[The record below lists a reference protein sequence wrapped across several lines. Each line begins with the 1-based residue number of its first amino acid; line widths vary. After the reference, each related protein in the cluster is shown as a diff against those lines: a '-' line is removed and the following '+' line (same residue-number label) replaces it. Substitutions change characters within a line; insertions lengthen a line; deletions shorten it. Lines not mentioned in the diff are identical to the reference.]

1 VKKTNI
7 ILIIIFINPNKSG
20 HLINGNDGGLN
31 ISYDDGAHWF
41 KRHSH
46 GCQFYAVNVDEQE
59 PYNIYGGMQDNGV
72 CRSEQL

>member
-1 VKKTNI
+1 LGK
-7 ILIIIFINPNKSG
+7 PNKSG

-41 KRHSH
+41 KGNSH
-46 GCQFYAVNVDEQE
+46 GVSQFYAVNVDEQE

-72 CRSEQL
+72 W